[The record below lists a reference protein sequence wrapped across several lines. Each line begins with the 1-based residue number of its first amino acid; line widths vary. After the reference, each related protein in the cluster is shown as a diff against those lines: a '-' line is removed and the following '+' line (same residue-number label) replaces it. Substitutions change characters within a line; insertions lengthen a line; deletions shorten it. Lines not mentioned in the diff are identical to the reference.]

1 MNKESANSTPK
12 RTTIF
17 RYNRT
22 TNDLLTHSEI
32 EHLNDSNG
40 NGLKA
45 VSSVTG
51 AINSFFRLSSPPLS
65 DEPKSRSFESLNTV
79 GSEGHLLIHQHEEHI
94 LNKRSGNM
102 HSQSKGDSE
111 DLSKTSQSVSN
122 DSPTICFT
130 NHEHSPNVTFSVFGD
145 DSSVTDSIAST
156 SSGMQRGAV
165 RRSTGSLDLGEK
177 SFENS
182 LNHILNKCS
191 ATSLEVVSDIKDEAK
206 KAVHKKKNT
215 PWYTQMLS
223 PTYKTRSE
231 DFKKQFKDIPSEERL
246 IVDYSCA
253 LQKEILVHGR
263 MFLTQNC
270 ICFYANIFRWETV
283 VTIPLREVTAI
294 TKEKTARVIPN
305 AVQVSTDRD
314 RYFFTSFTA
323 RDKTFMMLFRMWQ
336 NVLLDQPLSPQELWH
351 CVHSCY
357 GDDLGLT
364 SSDDDYVPPP
374 SESKDSS
381 ASKHLNSGKG
391 DSSELL
397 VASDLQNGVDER
409 DSTQA
414 DISLEDSGSIHVG
427 VAEGDDADQT
437 DFSDTT
443 EDDVSEGEVVCSEH
457 DHLVKLAHNEVYHL
471 SVDKLFELLFTDC
484 EFFRMFI
491 QQRKYTD
498 VTLSPWQDE
507 TGETISRVREV
518 SYTIPLNAPFGP
530 KTSHTIEKH
539 TCFKQSQPGVQ
550 YVIDAECTPLGIPY
564 ADAFYVM
571 NRYCL
576 LRVSKE
582 KSRLRVTSEVKYR
595 KSVWGVVKNMIERN
609 SMQGVMDY
617 FQCLGVHL
625 RKECENQ
632 QKVHSQPTI
641 AKRKLRKRRS
651 HGLRSTAVAEMSS
664 ASRQMSRSTSRQR
677 SLVENVALPP
687 TPVRNVATSQKEE
700 KLLRMNTD
708 TLIRVVCFILVLL
721 VMFNALLFYK
731 LWSLELVANVLYL
744 PRSQQAFKDLE
755 GNPPQSH
762 ADWMKLLQQQQRLH
776 EAEMSKW
783 QDLLGASIVM
793 VDQMKTTLS
802 NLQGHI
808 SSTGR
813 MKTSED
819 NCETDGCTNKK
830 DRGK

>member
-443 EDDVSEGEVVCSEH
+443 EDDVREVVCSEH

-491 QQRKYTD
+491 QQRKYTEGIS
-498 VTLSPWQDE
+498 VAHLH

-550 YVIDAECTPLGIPY
+550 YVIDAECTPLE
-564 ADAFYVM
+564 FQ
-571 NRYCL
+571 R
-576 LRVSKE
+576 R
-582 KSRLRVTSEVKYR
+582 RYR
-595 KSVWGVVKNMIERN
+595 KSVWGFFN
-609 SMQGVMDY
+609 
-617 FQCLGVHL
+617 FQLGPM
-625 RKECENQ
+625 R
-632 QKVHSQPTI
+632 P
-641 AKRKLRKRRS
+641 
-651 HGLRSTAVAEMSS
+651 
-664 ASRQMSRSTSRQR
+664 
-677 SLVENVALPP
+677 
-687 TPVRNVATSQKEE
+687 
-700 KLLRMNTD
+700 
-708 TLIRVVCFILVLL
+708 
-721 VMFNALLFYK
+721 
-731 LWSLELVANVLYL
+731 
-744 PRSQQAFKDLE
+744 
-755 GNPPQSH
+755 
-762 ADWMKLLQQQQRLH
+762 
-776 EAEMSKW
+776 
-783 QDLLGASIVM
+783 
-793 VDQMKTTLS
+793 
-802 NLQGHI
+802 
-808 SSTGR
+808 
-813 MKTSED
+813 
-819 NCETDGCTNKK
+819 
-830 DRGK
+830 